1 MPDFTLLWREL
12 TVGLALPDR
21 AFGAA
26 VDVDSLLL
34 EPELHFAATPTSSRL
49 MLMPRLGVFT
59 RLLLEWETLPE
70 IGVFTASQGLLSEKL
85 GLPETF
91 DNNELKR
98 LETWMRDVAA
108 VLHAN
113 RDRIREAAERVVRD
127 AAQGLDTSL
136 PTGTPPHTHV
146 VSARVGTRVA
156 GPVSGALHAVV
167 DVTGP
172 VAETPDTDVSDF
184 TDHVTAQVLGRRI
197 TRRADGEVVDVLFV
211 PVNDGVTEADLVLWY
226 DQHIFRE
233 VLFDDVWQV
242 YVHLIAGL
250 DAPANVVYFGS

>member
-1 MPDFTLLWREL
+1 MPDFTLLWRDL

-26 VDVDSLLL
+26 VDVDSLLI

-49 MLMPRLGVFT
+49 MLMPRLGTFA

-70 IGVFTASQGLLSEKL
+70 IGIFTASQAF
-85 GLPETF
+85 LPEKF
-91 DNNELKR
+91 DEEQLRR
-98 LETWMRDVAA
+98 LETWMRDVAV

-127 AAQGLDTSL
+127 AAQGLDRSL
-136 PTGTPPHTHV
+136 PTGSSAHTHV
-146 VSARVGTRVA
+146 VSAHVGTRVTGPAA
-156 GPVSGALHAVV
+156 GASHAVV
-167 DVTGP
+167 DVIGP
-172 VAETPDTDVSDF
+172 VADTGDTDISEF
-184 TDHVTAQVLGRRI
+184 TDRVTGVRLGRRL
-197 TRRADGEVVDVLFV
+197 TRRADDEVVEVVYL
-211 PVNDGVTEADLVLWY
+211 PLAEGVTETDLVLWY